1 MGATQSLLS
10 DKGNTSSVK
19 KGVFDKD
26 LVKLNNIVSSIITI
40 DNKFKDSSYNFLN
53 SKTCDRYTMVI
64 ENNLHKH
71 LKIHLHDVAQNIF
84 FIPKSNDQIKLND
97 NSTITKKDIC
107 SLISGHY
114 TKTLQILS
122 LIREIYDFEN
132 GGDFSMAGIVFRNFK
147 VNQDGM
153 LEVSF
158 CGLEQEPL
166 SASTKGGRIDFKQ
179 LKGLDTFVNQFL
191 TEQEAHTFVGHLREL
206 FGSYNKKRISESICK
221 DTIVTPKEYKEIYE
235 SLNVYCG
242 AGGNSNSDTN
252 NNNGGGKQNS
262 NLMFKV
268 SKNKPIISYE
278 LCFDKQKLSTPLKS
292 KTKQL
297 FNKFKT
303 DYETNLKSLFETL
316 NMLVYYDSSKKSYCL
331 NNLTFKELT
340 VVETKV
346 KQCVIIMFVQSL
358 VNYFKILN
366 HVKQVT
372 SKI

>member
-1 MGATQSLLS
+1 MGATQSLLLDNS
-10 DKGNTSSVK
+10 TTTS
-19 KGVFDKD
+19 KGVFTKD
-26 LVKLNNIVSSIITI
+26 LSKLNNIVNSIITN
-40 DNKFKDSSYNFLN
+40 DNTFKDSSYNFLN
-53 SKTCDRYTMVI
+53 DKTCNKYTMVI
-64 ENNLHKH
+64 ESNLHKH

-84 FIPKSNDQIKLND
+84 FIPKSNDDIKLKD
-97 NSTITKKDIC
+97 NSTVSKKDIC
-107 SLISGHY
+107 NLISGHY

-166 SASTKGGRIDFKQ
+166 SSTKSDERIDFKQ
-179 LKGLDTFVNQFL
+179 LKGLDTFVNKFL
-191 TEQEAHTFVGHLREL
+191 TEKEAHTFVSHLREL
-206 FGSYNKKRISESICK
+206 FGLYNKKRITESICK
-221 DTIVTPKEYKEIYE
+221 DTIVTTKEYKEIYQN
-235 SLNVYCG
+235 LNVYCG
-242 AGGNSNSDTN
+242 AGG
-252 NNNGGGKQNS
+252 GKQTKQHS

-278 LCFDKQKLSTPLKS
+278 LCFDKQKLTTPLKS
-292 KTKQL
+292 TTKQL

-303 DYETNLKSLFETL
+303 DYETNLQNVYDTV
-316 NMLVYYDSSKKSYCL
+316 NMLVYYDSSKKTFCL
-331 NNLTFKELT
+331 RNLTYNELKA
-340 VVETKV
+340 VETKV
-346 KQCVIIMFVQSL
+346 KQYVIVMFVQSL

>member
-10 DKGNTSSVK
+10 DKGNTSAN
-19 KGVFDKD
+19 KGVFTKD
-26 LVKLNNIVSSIITI
+26 LSKLNNIVSSIITN
-40 DNKFKDSSYNFLN
+40 DNTFKDSSYNFLN
-53 SKTCDRYTMVI
+53 DKTCDKYTMVI
-64 ENNLHKH
+64 ESNLQKH

-84 FIPKSNDQIKLND
+84 FIPKSNDQVKLND
-97 NSTITKKDIC
+97 KSTITKKDIC
-107 SLISGHY
+107 GLISGHY

-122 LIREIYDFEN
+122 MIREIYDFEN

-166 SASTKGGRIDFKQ
+166 SSTTGDRIDFKQ
-179 LKGLDTFVNQFL
+179 LKGLDAFVNKFL
-191 TEQEAHTFVGHLREL
+191 TEKEANTFVSHLREL
-206 FGSYNKKRISESICK
+206 FGSYNKKRITESICK

-235 SLNVYCG
+235 NINVYC
-242 AGGNSNSDTN
+242 SST
-252 NNNGGGKQNS
+252 GGGKQRSKSNS
-262 NLMFKV
+262 TLMFKV

-278 LCFDKQKLSTPLKS
+278 LCFDKQKLTTPLKG

-297 FNKFKT
+297 FDKFET
-303 DYETNLKSLFETL
+303 DYAANLQQVYDTV
-316 NMLVYYDSSKKSYCL
+316 NMIVYYDYSKKAYCL
-331 NNLTFKELT
+331 RNLTFKELN
-340 VVETKV
+340 VVNTKV
-346 KQCVIIMFVQSL
+346 KQCVIVMFVQSL

-372 SKI
+372 SKV